1 MKTNAMRSRSADT
14 AQKVKAL
21 TDKLEAGVKEVFE
34 SEQYKAY
41 MKAMA
46 KFHQYSFNNVML
58 ILMQCPN
65 ASAVMGYATWER
77 QFGRTVK
84 NGESGIQIIAPT
96 SYKRIVETV
105 TLDPVTNMPILD
117 ADGEPVKEKQYVV
130 QRGYKIAYVFDV
142 SQTVGREL
150 PSYGVNELH
159 GSVQNYDTMLNA
171 VLELAPVPVIFR
183 EPDGDARGCYVHSER
198 RIYLNRGMS
207 HIDTISILIHETA
220 HAMLHALPV
229 KDGVVVGRPE
239 KNRRTR
245 EVEAESIAYVVCQHF
260 GIETGDSS
268 FAYITGWSKD
278 KELDELKASLDCIS
292 KTSAKMIDEIEAK
305 LPDMKIT
312 FEKSARKKD
321 CVSR

>member
-1 MKTNAMRSRSADT
+1 M
-14 AQKVKAL
+14 
-21 TDKLEAGVKEVFE
+21 
-34 SEQYKAY
+34 
-41 MKAMA
+41 
-46 KFHQYSFNNVML
+46 
-58 ILMQCPN
+58 
-65 ASAVMGYATWER
+65 
-77 QFGRTVK
+77 
-84 NGESGIQIIAPT
+84 
-96 SYKRIVETV
+96 
-105 TLDPVTNMPILD
+105 
-117 ADGEPVKEKQYVV
+117 
-130 QRGYKIAYVFDV
+130 

-150 PSYGVNELH
+150 PSYGVSELH
-159 GSVQNYDTMLNA
+159 GSVQNYDTILNA
-171 VLELAPVPVIFR
+171 VLELAPVPVIIR

-207 HIDTISILIHETA
+207 QIDTISILIHETA

-239 KNRRTR
+239 KNRQTR

-305 LPDMKIT
+305 LPDLKMT
-312 FEKSARKKD
+312 FEKSSLKRD